1 MAEIYKSK
9 FPGQEIDERL
19 ELIPELQ
26 EGVEAAQQAA
36 DGKYTK
42 PASGIPMTDLSD
54 EVREAIEEGGG
65 QADWAQTDTTAPDYI
80 KNKPSIPTHVVR
92 FVQQFLSDSE
102 RIQARAN
109 IGAGTYTKPSGGIP
123 ESDLADDV
131 IPDVSE
137 FITASVSNLVNYY
150 LKSDTYS
157 RSEVQQLIA
166 AIQGVSFVSV
176 ASLPTP
182 SADTMGGKIYLV
194 PSANP
199 DEQNVKDEFIT
210 IQDGNTYTWEQIGST
225 AVNLSGYVTT
235 QQLNTALAAYTTT
248 EALTTLLAAKQ
259 DTISD
264 LSTIRS
270 GAAAGAKA
278 YQKPQTGIPASDL
291 APGVI
296 PTVPTDVVKY
306 SSQSLTD
313 AEKTQARTN
322 IGAAA
327 AAALTALE
335 TAIAAKYT
343 KPSSGIPETD
353 LASGVQSALALART
367 SIQSLADYYS
377 KTEVDAL
384 LAAVNSEQYVDVAT
398 LPTASAD
405 TLGKIYLVGPTNGV
419 YDRYY
424 TSYDGTT
431 YSWVGVGTTEINL
444 ANYATKAELNQ
455 LSQKVDDIDIQIQ
468 GQESNFT
475 AGKYLDSSGAE
486 IDNVAWGISDYIPCV
501 KTDAINWSWGGAV
514 SASGP
519 CLIIYNAS
527 KEVVTYY
534 GVKTD
539 GTSSRSFTNNYSA
552 SAYIRVSFLLAD
564 LDAVGVSINNTA
576 VWSPRQKV
584 DGVKPRLSTVEEELA
599 TLTDTVE
606 TLQGKTGAES
616 ALMERKSIAED
627 SPYYFLQ
634 SDASYNGSH
643 LDNIVRSVPAGRS
656 FIFTTDAHWDNSNSK
671 NCHFLID
678 YIKKR
683 LGISTVVFGGDAIG
697 NVQDSKY
704 AGANVLAQ
712 YSEELFSAFGKNVLW
727 VQGNHDTNVPGI
739 PVWMPDTSYAVGRRV
754 VNFENR
760 GCYKCIVANSDA
772 TFDLSKWEAEDLFI
786 DDEEINKRT
795 INHLGSV
802 VYDDAGI
809 ERMAAIISNPADK
822 AAALAWMK
830 RHYHYDDAEK
840 KLRYIIL
847 ETFDYGFAAH
857 IVFGGYGT
865 YYLQFDWLAETL
877 KSTPQG
883 YTIIVCGHQVNSGSE
898 TSFYTQRLYQ
908 LIAAY
913 LNAGSISITL
923 RRANTSLTDSA
934 EQDNYGYIH
943 EFWGSSSPTVGKAK
957 TFDFTG
963 VTPCKLFCI
972 GGHYHMDDAFLTRAN
987 TSTAANVQSLEYAAT
1002 TPVAGDILTI
1012 FSNRN
1017 CWNRRYESDRATKY
1031 PNSMSPEMTVDTIT
1045 EQSFDIV
1052 TITEDGRIVCTRVGA
1067 GESRTFVFPA
1077 LP

>member
-1 MAEIYKSK
+1 MATIEIPKVRKESTVIMYVSLTDNGVTVDWTSLSEIKPFMYSDEQHCIAGKCTAEIATGA
-9 FPGQEIDERL
+9 PET
-19 ELIPELQ
+19 LI
-26 EGVEAAQQAA
+26 
-36 DGKYTK
+36 
-42 PASGIPMTDLSD
+42 
-54 EVREAIEEGGG
+54 VRYP
-65 QADWAQTDTTAPDYI
+65 TTAP
-80 KNKPSIPTHVVR
+80 
-92 FVQQFLSDSE
+92 QFLGQNSLLIRCTYDGNEKSFDVPVLEFVDRSSE
-102 RIQARAN
+102 ATGVTVIED
-109 IGAGTYTKPSGGIP
+109 P
-123 ESDLADDV
+123 ELPVA
-131 IPDVSE
+131 I
-137 FITASVSNLVNYY
+137 
-150 LKSDTYS
+150 
-157 RSEVQQLIA
+157 EVQDVDTSVLDD
-166 AIQGVSFVSV
+166 AI
-176 ASLPTP
+176 
-182 SADTMGGKIYLV
+182 
-194 PSANP
+194 
-199 DEQNVKDEFIT
+199 
-210 IQDGNTYTWEQIGST
+210 
-225 AVNLSGYVTT
+225 
-235 QQLNTALAAYTTT
+235 
-248 EALTTLLAAKQ
+248 
-259 DTISD
+259 
-264 LSTIRS
+264 
-270 GAAAGAKA
+270 
-278 YQKPQTGIPASDL
+278 
-291 APGVI
+291 
-296 PTVPTDVVKY
+296 
-306 SSQSLTD
+306 
-313 AEKTQARTN
+313 
-322 IGAAA
+322 
-327 AAALTALE
+327 AAALDA
-335 TAIAAKYT
+335 AAKATAAAELVPLDILAQCQAAAEAAEAAAENCAPVIGDNGNWWIYDYDAGEYVDSG
-343 KPSSGIPETD
+343 KPSRGIQGEQGIQGIQGIQGNTGSSVDYPYELVNNRTTD
-353 LASGVQSALALART
+353 
-367 SIQSLADYYS
+367 D
-377 KTEVDAL
+377 
-384 LAAVNSEQYVDVAT
+384 
-398 LPTASAD
+398 
-405 TLGKIYLVGPTNGV
+405 
-419 YDRYY
+419 
-424 TSYDGTT
+424 
-431 YSWVGVGTTEINL
+431 
-444 ANYATKAELNQ
+444 ATKGLSAAEGKRLGDDLSQ
-455 LSQKVDDIDIQIQ
+455 LDQKVDDIEVQIG
-468 GQESNFT
+468 GQESNVV
-475 AGKYLDSSGAE
+475 AGKYLDSAGAE
-486 IDNVAWGISDYIPCV
+486 VSDALWGYSSDYIPCV
-501 KTDAINWSWGGAV
+501 KTDVIDWSWGGVANE
-514 SASGP
+514 SGP

-527 KEVVTYY
+527 KEVITYY

-539 GTSSRSFTNNYSA
+539 GNTSRSFTNNYAA
-552 SAYIRVSFLLAD
+552 SAYIRISFFMANLS
-564 LDAVGVSINNTA
+564 AVGVSINGTG
-576 VWSPRQKV
+576 VWSPKQEV
-584 DGVKPRLSTVEEELA
+584 EGIISRLDAADEELA
-599 TLTDTVE
+599 ALADTVE

-772 TFDLSKWEAEDLFI
+772 TFDPSKWEAEDLFI
-786 DDEEINKRT
+786 DDDEINKRT

-809 ERMAAIISNPADK
+809 ERMAAIISNP
-822 AAALAWMK
+822 
-830 RHYHYDDAEK
+830 YDDAEK

-1052 TITEDGRIVCTRVGA
+1052 TITDGGQIICTRVGA
-1067 GESRTFVFPA
+1067 GESRTFTFPA
-1077 LP
+1077 LPQS